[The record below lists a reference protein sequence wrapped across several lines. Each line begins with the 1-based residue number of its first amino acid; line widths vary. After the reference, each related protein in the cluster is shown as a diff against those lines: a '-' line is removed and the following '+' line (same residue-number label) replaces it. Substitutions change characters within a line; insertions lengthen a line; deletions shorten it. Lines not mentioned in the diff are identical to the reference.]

1 MLTNG
6 SFVLLGLGVL
16 AGLWY
21 ERDTGL
27 GFGLLCGNDIG
38 YWYGSLVWLAR
49 GEEDYAVYTFF
60 FVQLCWFWEYLRNI
74 HVLHINL
81 SPPGCI
87 YDIDLL

>member
-1 MLTNG
+1 MLTNN

-21 ERDTGL
+21 ERDAGL

-49 GEEDYAVYTFF
+49 GEEDCAVYTFF
-60 FVQLCWFWEYLRNI
+60 FVQLCWFWEYPTEYSCTTYQLE
-74 HVLHINL
+74 
-81 SPPGCI
+81 SPWL
-87 YDIDLL
+87 YL